1 MGDAAKNLYKQQ
13 GTYRTALYCWSHTLT
28 HTDTPCTTRHIASD
42 ARRLYDYICQFS
54 HLQYHSGSYL
64 YSYSHSFLTHS
75 NIPTLTP
82 TYGPPGINGFY
93 RGIEANVMRAMVR
106 THAQTRVLTHEYIA
120 AHTHSCTQTRHFLLS
135 VPSFDTCLFI
145 SSLPSLHIS
154 SHSFLLFPRRF

>member
-28 HTDTPCTTRHIASD
+28 YTDTPCTTRHIASD

-106 THAQTRVLTHEYIA
+106 THARTDACTYSRIHRCTHTFV
-120 AHTHSCTQTRHFLLS
+120 HTNKTFPPLS
-135 VPSFDTCLFI
+135 PIIRYMLIYLFSSFSSHFI
-145 SSLPSLHIS
+145 SFFSP
-154 SHSFLLFPRRF
+154 FPP